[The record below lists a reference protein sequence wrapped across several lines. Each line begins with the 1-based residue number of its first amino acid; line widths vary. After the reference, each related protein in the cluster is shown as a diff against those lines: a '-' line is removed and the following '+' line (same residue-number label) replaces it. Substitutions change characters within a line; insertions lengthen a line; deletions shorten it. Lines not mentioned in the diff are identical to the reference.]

1 MLVCK
6 DALELSRRL
15 IFSNQQLYQEDLET
29 KFASMQ
35 ASLGPLIGLEPVDS
49 ISAMVSNATAPL
61 SMCNH
66 LLACCF
72 TGSLVAFVRTCEWQI
87 SCTCTS
93 LILV

>member
-15 IFSNQQLYQEDLET
+15 ISSNQQLYQEDLET

-49 ISAMVSNATAPL
+49 ISAMVSNVTTALSLCATT
-61 SMCNH
+61 CV
-66 LLACCF
+66 LAFCF
-72 TGSLVAFVRTCEWQI
+72 ADSLVAFVV
-87 SCTCTS
+87 SM
-93 LILV
+93 